1 MPTYD
6 RLFQPLLSTNRE
18 PAKQPV
24 GDQDK
29 MTVFVLLRHGE
40 SSWNLDNRY
49 TGWTDVDLSPKGIQE
64 AIEAGR
70 RLKSAGFEFDVVY
83 TSVLKRSIRTAW
95 LVLDE
100 LDMHWLPVY
109 RSWRLNERHYGA
121 LQGLNKAESAARFG
135 DEQVF
140 LWRRSYDLAPP
151 PLEPVDERFP
161 GHDRRY
167 RDLDFSE
174 LPLTESLKDTE
185 VRLLPLWKETI
196 APAIAS
202 GQRAL
207 IVAHGNSLRALVKH
221 LDQIADDEIP
231 KLNIP
236 LGIPLVYELSSDLR
250 LVRLGYLNTEGT

>member
-161 GHDRRY
+161 GHDRRC

-250 LVRLGYLNTEGT
+250 PVRLGYLNTEGT